1 MFYFTMMYFYKIAC
15 HLCVRNIDNNKDMQ
29 TECQPKTDLI
39 FKALKHLAEF
49 QTGLKER

>member
-1 MFYFTMMYFYKIAC
+1 MMYFYKIAC
-15 HLCVRNIDNNKDMQ
+15 HLCVQDIDNDKDMQ

-39 FKALKHLAEF
+39 FKVLKHLAEF